1 MTNTFS
7 RRTRTATRARG
18 WRVGAALLV
27 AAALLSA
34 VGCAGRRG
42 TDPEAGATQVQGKTQ
57 VQEATFGDLTS
68 PCGPGAASGAT
79 QLGVTDDSITIGYGD
94 DAGYQ
99 GAPGLNHEM
108 SDAVKA
114 MIDWCNAQGGIE
126 GRKVVG
132 RYYDAKVLEASNA
145 VQEACSQ
152 VFMLVGQGF
161 ALDGGSEPARLNC
174 SLATVPGFTS
184 NSEFA
189 MAPLMVQ
196 PNPNP
201 TDFNVVQQAAAL
213 ARAFP
218 TQVKKAAVVYSSLP
232 STIDATEKML
242 GTYTTQGFEFLDAC
256 RQTYAIQG
264 EADWKPI
271 ALRLKECGA
280 EMVYFSGTPIP
291 HFENLLDA
299 AHQVGYDPIW
309 FSETNFATPQLA
321 DWNVSG
327 LGDDLYVRMTYTP
340 LEQADVNPATQQYI
354 DIVKGAGGDVSL
366 LGAQSTSAFLLWATG
381 AKECGS
387 NLTSACVLQQL
398 GQVHHWTG
406 GGLHSPSDPGANLP
420 GDCGMV
426 MRLQGTEYVQ
436 WAPEERGTF
445 ECDPAFMVKVDPPLT
460 STASLKIDADRV
472 SQKNRVGG

>member
-1 MTNTFS
+1 M
-7 RRTRTATRARG
+7 
-18 WRVGAALLV
+18 VVVALL
-27 AAALLSA
+27 A
-34 VGCAGRRG
+34 VGCAGQRG
-42 TDPEAGATQVQGKTQ
+42 ADPNASATAVQGKSQTQ
-57 VQEATFGDLTS
+57 AQEGSFGDLPS
-68 PCGPGAASGAT
+68 LCGPGDASGAT
-79 QLGVTDDSITIGYGD
+79 QLGVTDETITIGFGD

-114 MIDWCNAQGGIE
+114 MIEWCNAQGGIN
-126 GRKVVG
+126 GRQIVG
-132 RYYDAKVLEASNA
+132 NYYDAKVLEASNA
-145 VQEACSQ
+145 TQEACTQ
-152 VFMLVGQGF
+152 VFMLVGQGW
-161 ALDGGSEPARLNC
+161 ALDGGAEPARLNC

-201 TDFNVVQQAAAL
+201 TDFNNVQQAAAL

-218 TQVKKAAVVYSSLP
+218 AEVKKAAVVYSSLP

-242 GTYTTQGFEFLDAC
+242 GTYTSQGFEFLDAC

-291 HFENLLDA
+291 HFENMLDA
-299 AHQVGYDPIW
+299 ANQVDYDPIW

-327 LGDDLYVRMTYTP
+327 YGDRLYVRMTYTP

-354 DIVKGAGGDVSL
+354 DIVKGNGGDVAL
-366 LGAQSTSAFLLWATG
+366 LGAQSTSAFLLWATA

-387 NLTSACVLQQL
+387 NLTSACVLDEL
-398 GQVHHWTG
+398 SRVHEWTG
-406 GGLHSPSDPGANLP
+406 GGLHSPMDPGANLP

-426 MRLQGTEYVQ
+426 LKLEGTEYVQ

-445 ECDPAFMVKVDPPLT
+445 ECDPSFMVKVDPPLT
-460 STASLKIDADRV
+460 STESLQIDENRV

>member
-1 MTNTFS
+1 MTNPMS
-7 RRTRTATRARG
+7 LRTRPDRG
-18 WRVGAALLV
+18 WRLAVALFV
-27 AAALLSA
+27 VAALLSA

-42 TDPEAGATQVQGKTQ
+42 ADPDAGATQVQGADQ
-57 VQEATFGDLTS
+57 GQSEGASFGDLAS
-68 PCGPGAASGAT
+68 PCGPGDASGTT
-79 QLGVTDDSITIGYGD
+79 QQGVTDESITIGYGD

-108 SDAVKA
+108 SDAVEA
-114 MIDWCNAQGGIE
+114 MIAWCNDQGGIE
-126 GRKVVG
+126 GRQVVG

-152 VFMLVGQGF
+152 VFMLVGEGF
-161 ALDGGSEPARLNC
+161 ALDGGAEPARLNC
-174 SLATVPGFTS
+174 SLAAVPGFTGS
-184 NSEFA
+184 SDLA

-196 PNPNP
+196 PVPNP
-201 TDFNVVQQAAAL
+201 TDVNNVQQAAAL

-218 TQVKKAAVVYSSLP
+218 DEVQKTAIVYSSLP

-242 GTYTTQGFEFLDAC
+242 GTFGSQGFRFLGDC
-256 RQTYAIQG
+256 TQTYAIQG

-271 ALRLKECGA
+271 ALRLKACGA

-299 AHQVGYDPIW
+299 AHQIGYDPIW

-327 LGDDLYVRMTYTP
+327 YADRLYVRMMVTP
-340 LEQADVNPATQQYI
+340 LEQADVNPATQQYV
-354 DIVKGAGGDVSL
+354 DIVTAAGGDVSL
-366 LGAQSTSAFLLWATG
+366 LGAQATSAFLLWAT
-381 AKECGS
+381 AAEECGS
-387 NLTSACVLQQL
+387 NLTSACVLDEL
-398 GQVHHWTG
+398 HRVHDWTG
-406 GGLHSPSDPGANLP
+406 GGLHPSTDPGANTV
-420 GDCGMV
+420 GECGMV
-426 MRLQGTEYVQ
+426 LRLQGDEYVQ

-445 ECDPAFMVKVDPPLT
+445 ECDPSFVVEVDPPLT
-460 STASLKIDADRV
+460 STASLKIDENRV